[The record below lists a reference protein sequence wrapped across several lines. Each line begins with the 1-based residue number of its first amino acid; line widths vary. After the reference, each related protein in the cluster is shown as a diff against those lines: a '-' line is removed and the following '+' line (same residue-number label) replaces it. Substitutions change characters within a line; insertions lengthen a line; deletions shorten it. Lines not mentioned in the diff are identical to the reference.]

1 MRIDLPLSRAVYT
14 ASRWHSALEASTGC
28 EPLIG
33 ASPLENK
40 GKIVR
45 YLLLSQEQQRK
56 IYQMAMSTCKIP
68 LCVSSPFH
76 AKIEK

>member
-40 GKIVR
+40 GKNC
-45 YLLLSQEQQRK
+45 S
-56 IYQMAMSTCKIP
+56 IP
-68 LCVSSPFH
+68 TSEPRT
-76 AKIEK
+76 AKENISNGHVNMQGTAVCFLAFPHKD